1 MSVPRIKFH
10 SLNLTMILVASWTVA
25 VVISACASEEEMP
38 TPVSMDEKPASTSV
52 PDASSGETIKIGTL
66 LDSTGDLGI
75 FGPPM
80 IDAVDLAVELVNE
93 AGGVNGMMLETIHRD
108 SGTSEQLATDAASG
122 LINVD
127 GVNIIIGSISSG
139 VTIAIAESVTIPS
152 GKLLL
157 SPASSSLAISTLDDD
172 DLVFRTRVSDGVKG
186 IVTAR
191 LAHELGYKNVATM
204 YINNAYGESYTG
216 VFADSF
222 EEIGGAVSAQVGHE
236 SGQASYISELK
247 KAADSGAEA
256 LVAIAYP
263 ESAAVFLRESVESGL
278 FEDYVFVDVAKSQD
292 LFDSVGGENFDGS
305 YGTAPGA
312 PNTDARIDFL
322 DLYRTR
328 TDGDPDSVLITEAFD
343 AAVLLALAIEKA
355 DSDSPDAVKSVIR
368 EVANPPGE
376 KVGPKDVARALEL
389 IRNGQDV
396 DYVGAAGDQDID
408 ENGDVLN
415 TIEIWR
421 IVDGKIASTGI
432 FAKPGDA
439 IDLEDGSSM
448 QEQSSSADHE
458 TRSFT
463 IGSGSQGLFKVGET
477 LRGLD
482 IVVALQTDALNGTID
497 LEDGNAQIEID
508 LHTLESDQDRRDRYV
523 RERLFASQRVATVEF
538 ESLGEVPDSFFTSGE
553 ELKTTLTATVNV
565 NGADADIDF
574 DITARLDN
582 GEDLVILG
590 IANFTWS
597 DFGMTAPVSGFYSV
611 EDDIIAEILLRATLD
626 Q

>member
-1 MSVPRIKFH
+1 
-10 SLNLTMILVASWTVA
+10 
-25 VVISACASEEEMP
+25 
-38 TPVSMDEKPASTSV
+38 
-52 PDASSGETIKIGTL
+52 
-66 LDSTGDLGI
+66 
-75 FGPPM
+75 
-80 IDAVDLAVELVNE
+80 
-93 AGGVNGMMLETIHRD
+93 MMLETIHRD